1 MPVDELLQVV
11 ARVETA
17 LRQLSEDL
25 AKAGQARYSVRS
37 EDLAEELT
45 RARLEALQ
53 RHPEVRR
60 MDKTQPNLEAMAAK
74 AREKAKRD

>member
-1 MPVDELLQVV
+1 LPVDDLVEVV
-11 ARVETA
+11 ARVESA

-25 AKAGQARYSVRS
+25 GNAGQARYSVRS

-45 RARLEALQ
+45 RARLQAMQ
-53 RHPEVRR
+53 GHSEVRR

-74 AREKAKRD
+74 AREKTKRG